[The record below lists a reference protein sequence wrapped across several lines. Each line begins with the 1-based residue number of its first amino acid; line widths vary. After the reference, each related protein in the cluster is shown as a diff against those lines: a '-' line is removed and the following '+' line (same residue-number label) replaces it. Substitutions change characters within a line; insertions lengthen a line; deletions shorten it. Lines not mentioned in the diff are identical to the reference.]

1 MRVHKR
7 CERAGSVSRPAAT
20 RTLPSELQ
28 EAAVERLGLLALLVA
43 IFSMVLRLAMPPG
56 PGATPLVRAVGDGA
70 VVLTVLISLAM
81 AALAWWRAMP
91 AKSLLDLALLYEIVQ
106 AFLFSVSFHSV
117 ALAPN
122 AVPRG
127 WSTVAVWIMVFPLIV
142 ATTRG
147 KTVGATVLSALMEP
161 LGMAIAVAAGS
172 PVPSGSV
179 AAGIFLR
186 TGLAVV
192 ASLLVSRVV
201 YRLSAD
207 AAEARELGS
216 YQLLERIGEGGMGE
230 VWRAEH
236 RLLARPAAI
245 KLIRQNGNGSRDAIS
260 RFEREAKATAALR
273 SPHTVEVYD
282 SGTSEDGTFYYV
294 MELLDGYDADTLVKR
309 FGPVPPE
316 RAVHLLR
323 QVCHSLEEAHRAGMV
338 HRDIKPANIFV
349 CRYGLELDFVK
360 VVDFGLV
367 RVSNS
372 SAADADRLTSER
384 VIAGTPAYISPEMA
398 LGDSDVDWRA
408 DIYSLGCV
416 GYWLLTGKQVF
427 DNPGNPGRL
436 LLEHIKTPPVAPSRQ
451 SPAPIPKELDD
462 LILSCLAKDP
472 ENRPQTA
479 QELADRLASLG
490 LEQAWTPRRREIWW
504 LDHSPGLAGA
514 AESTGAPLVRK
525 IA

>member
-1 MRVHKR
+1 VRIHKR
-7 CERAGSVSRPAAT
+7 CERAASRSRPAASP
-20 RTLPSELQ
+20 TLSSAYQ
-28 EAAVERLGLLALLVA
+28 QVAVERLGVLALLVA
-43 IFSMVLRLAMPPG
+43 IFSMVLRLAVSPG
-56 PGATPLVRAVGDGA
+56 PGATPLVRAIGDGA
-70 VVLTVLISLAM
+70 VVLTVLISLAV
-81 AALAWWRAMP
+81 AALAWWRAIP
-91 AKSLLDLALLYEIVQ
+91 ARRLLDLALLYEIVQ
-106 AFLFSVSFHSV
+106 ALLLGVSFHAV
-117 ALAPN
+117 AAAPE
-122 AVPRG
+122 AIPRG
-127 WSTVAVWIMVFPLIV
+127 WSAVAVWILIFPLTV
-142 ATTRG
+142 PLPRA
-147 KTVGATVLSALMEP
+147 KTVVATVLSALMEP
-161 LGMAIAVAAGS
+161 LGLAIALAAGS
-172 PVPSGSV
+172 PAPSRSITAV
-179 AAGIFLR
+179 IFLQ
-186 TGLAVV
+186 TGLALV
-192 ASLLVSRVV
+192 ASLLVSRIVH
-201 YRLSAD
+201 RLSTDAAD
-207 AAEARELGS
+207 AREMGS

-273 SPHTVEVYD
+273 SPHTVAVYD

-309 FGPVPPE
+309 FGPVTPE

-436 LLEHIKTPPVAPSRQ
+436 LLEHIKTPPVAPSRK

-462 LILSCLAKDP
+462 LILACLAKDP
-472 ENRPQTA
+472 EYRPQTA
-479 QELADRLASLG
+479 QELADRLDALG
-490 LEQAWTPRRREIWW
+490 LEQAWTRRHREIWW
-504 LDHSPGLAGA
+504 LNHTPGRDRAV
-514 AESTGAPLVRK
+514 ESNGSPLVRK
-525 IA
+525 SA